1 MGKSSILLLSVYCRS
16 NSEQQSC
23 TDVNIKAEPYNFPHL
38 PCCDGESCFGRLCT
52 SWWCKSATGNMKI
65 GAASVSLRM
74 LILHV
79 KRRARCKMCEF
90 QLLTFSFEQ
99 TLPYLFERYLDTFP
113 TFFSIFIFTTIVY
126 NVFYQFVS
134 VVLVRKRQIKPLC
147 FTLILFSKCR
157 CWLMLTVPW
166 INKTNKQQSNDKI

>member
-1 MGKSSILLLSVYCRS
+1 MGKSRILLLSVYCRS

-23 TDVNIKAEPYNFPHL
+23 TDVNIKAELYNFPHL

-90 QLLTFSFEQ
+90 QLLTFFLSRRC
-99 TLPYLFERYLDTFP
+99 LIYLKGIWIHFLH
-113 TFFSIFIFTTIVY
+113 FFSIFIFTTIVY

>member
-1 MGKSSILLLSVYCRS
+1 
-16 NSEQQSC
+16 
-23 TDVNIKAEPYNFPHL
+23 
-38 PCCDGESCFGRLCT
+38 
-52 SWWCKSATGNMKI
+52 MKI

-113 TFFSIFIFTTIVY
+113 TFF
-126 NVFYQFVS
+126 FYFHFYYYC
-134 VVLVRKRQIKPLC
+134 L
-147 FTLILFSKCR
+147 
-157 CWLMLTVPW
+157 
-166 INKTNKQQSNDKI
+166 

>member
-52 SWWCKSATGNMKI
+52 SWWCKSATRNMKI

-90 QLLTFSFEQ
+90 QLLTFFFEQ

-113 TFFSIFIFTTIVY
+113 KFFSIFIFTTIVY

-157 CWLMLTVPW
+157 CWLMLTVP
-166 INKTNKQQSNDKI
+166 

>member
-1 MGKSSILLLSVYCRS
+1 MWDGLSGRASWCLWRCQHHFMGKSSILLLSVYCRS

-23 TDVNIKAEPYNFPHL
+23 TDVNIKAELYNFPHL

-90 QLLTFSFEQ
+90 QLLTFFLSRRC
-99 TLPYLFERYLDTFP
+99 LIYLKGIWIHFLH
-113 TFFSIFIFTTIVY
+113 FF
-126 NVFYQFVS
+126 
-134 VVLVRKRQIKPLC
+134 
-147 FTLILFSKCR
+147 LFSFLQLLFIMFFISLFQL
-157 CWLMLTVPW
+157 CWYERGKLSLYVLHW
-166 INKTNKQQSNDKI
+166 FFFQNVGVN

>member
-23 TDVNIKAEPYNFPHL
+23 TDVNIKAELYNFPHL

-52 SWWCKSATGNMKI
+52 SWWCKSATGNMKQ
-65 GAASVSLRM
+65 
-74 LILHV
+74 
-79 KRRARCKMCEF
+79 E
-90 QLLTFSFEQ
+90 QLLSASGCWFYMLKDEHDVKCVSSSYWLF
-99 TLPYLFERYLDTFP
+99 LLSRRCLIYLKGIWIHFLH
-113 TFFSIFIFTTIVY
+113 FFSIFIFTTIVY